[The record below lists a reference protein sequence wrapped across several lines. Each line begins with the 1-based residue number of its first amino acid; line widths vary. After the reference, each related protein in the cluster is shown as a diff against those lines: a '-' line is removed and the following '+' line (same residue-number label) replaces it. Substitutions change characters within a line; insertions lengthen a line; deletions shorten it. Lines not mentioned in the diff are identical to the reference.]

1 MRENANKTGSEFE
14 NIIEDSKNKS
24 QDLSEFSSGL
34 WDYVLRLSLSL
45 SHELPTFQ
53 HKVLMSCIDY

>member
-24 QDLSEFSSGL
+24 QDLSEFSYMNKDEETLSRESRFT
-34 WDYVLRLSLSL
+34 DVLGKIKSY
-45 SHELPTFQ
+45 
-53 HKVLMSCIDY
+53 KKKY